1 MVEGAVWRYGHLVHR
16 ILDIIIVL
24 EIDFNMVIQ
33 AVHIHSRC
41 VKVAKLLV
49 IITVVAVCCLD

>member
-49 IITVVAVCCLD
+49 VITVVAV